1 MSKIENVFLLNI
13 EKKRGLGSILASV
26 LSYKYVVFNTKYDI
40 IYNIENIDYET
51 FIQNNDKPIINLSE
65 IFPTYKFIE
74 LYKLNKFPEYYNE
87 FKNLSY
93 ECFIWQTN
101 KIYHSEHFQEI
112 RNDFHKMF
120 NTLKINENILN
131 KVELNLK
138 KIPDIEN
145 SLSIT
150 IRFSKLYYI
159 NKINI
164 NFNIMISEIIKEL
177 EEIQHLYSNIILF
190 TQVHEIKD
198 ILSNASF
205 NKKIIIMDQINMYS
219 NVDDWFKNPVD
230 YKEEFENSLV
240 DMLIASKSKQ
250 VMGGPSN
257 MLITISFINTNNKI
271 KLFKVLSDC
280 TSG

>member
-1 MSKIENVFLLNI
+1 MEKMEKIENVFLLNI
-13 EKKRGLGSILASV
+13 IKNRGLGSILASV
-26 LSYKYVVFNTKYDI
+26 LSYKHVVFNTQYDV

-51 FIQNNDKPIINLSE
+51 FIQNNDKPIIKLSE
-65 IFPTYKFIE
+65 EFPSNKIIE
-74 LYKLNKFPEYYNE
+74 RYNLNKSIDY
-87 FKNLSY
+87 
-93 ECFIWQTN
+93 IWQSY
-101 KIYHSEHFQEI
+101 KIYHSIHFQDV
-112 RNDFHKMF
+112 RNNFHILF

-131 KVELNLK
+131 KVKLNLE

-145 SLSIT
+145 SLSIF
-150 IRFSKLYYI
+150 IRFSNHY
-159 NKINI
+159 NI
-164 NFNIMISEIIKEL
+164 DFNTMISEIIKEL

-205 NKKIIIMDQINMYS
+205 NKKIIIIHQINMYS
-219 NVDDWFKNPVD
+219 NTGDWFKNLID
-230 YKEEFENSLV
+230 YKEEFENSLS

-257 MLITISFINTNNKI
+257 MLLTISFINTNNKI
-271 KLFKVLSDC
+271 KLFKVLSNC